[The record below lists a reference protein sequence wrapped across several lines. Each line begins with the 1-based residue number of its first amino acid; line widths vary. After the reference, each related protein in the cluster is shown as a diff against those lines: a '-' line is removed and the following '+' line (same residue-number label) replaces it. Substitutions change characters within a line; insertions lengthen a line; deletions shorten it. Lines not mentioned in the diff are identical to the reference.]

1 MSPKT
6 TNNIT
11 SPLALNFELP
21 MGNGKRESGNQETE
35 DILSW
40 LNFTCSHVPQVELF
54 LNFNVPTD
62 IPTAKGVIRKP
73 NIFCFCY

>member
-11 SPLALNFELP
+11 SPSGLNFELP
-21 MGNGKRESGNQETE
+21 VGNGKRESGNQETE

-54 LNFNVPTD
+54 LDLNVSTD
-62 IPTAKGVIRKP
+62 IANDWT
-73 NIFCFCY
+73 

>member
-40 LNFTCSHVPQVELF
+40 LNFTRSHVPQVELF
-54 LNFNVPTD
+54 LNLNVSTD
-62 IPTAKGVIRKP
+62 IPTAKGAIRKP
-73 NIFCFCY
+73 NIFCLCY